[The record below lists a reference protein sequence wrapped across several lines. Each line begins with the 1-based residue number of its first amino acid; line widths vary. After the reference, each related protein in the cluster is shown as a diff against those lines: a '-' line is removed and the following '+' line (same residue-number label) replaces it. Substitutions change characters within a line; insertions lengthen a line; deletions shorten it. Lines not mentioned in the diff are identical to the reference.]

1 MSTHHAPRSTAAP
14 AAAPQGDASR
24 PGTAARQGMAMP
36 RWQKVFIAVLVL
48 LLLVVPWVPQVLYPV
63 FVMKLLCMALFA
75 CAYSLLLGFGGM
87 MSFGHAAFFG
97 SAAYITGLVTKYWG
111 LPPEVGLLAGTL
123 FAAALGAVFGALA
136 IHRQGI
142 YLAMV
147 TLALAQMVY
156 FIFLQLPFT
165 GAEDGLQ
172 QIPRGTLLGFIDLR
186 NDFNL
191 YHVVLLLTLAGLW
204 LIHRVVRSPF
214 GHVVVAIRE
223 HEPRARSL
231 GYPVNRYKL
240 MLFVLSAGLSG
251 LAGAMK
257 ALVFQVASLTD
268 VHWHL
273 SGDVV
278 LMALLGGMHT
288 VFGPAIGAA
297 VVVGLQY
304 YLDAFGGWVTLVTGL
319 IFMVCV
325 LSFRSGIAGAV
336 LALTNRPPRS
346 GA

>member
-1 MSTHHAPRSTAAP
+1 MNTSLAP
-14 AAAPQGDASR
+14 
-24 PGTAARQGMAMP
+24 
-36 RWQKVFIAVLVL
+36 WQKMFMAVVVL
-48 LLLVVPWVPQVLYPV
+48 ALLVVPWAPQVVYPV
-63 FVMKLLCMALFA
+63 FVMKLMCMALFA

-111 LPPEVGLLAGTL
+111 LPPELGLIAGTL
-123 FAAALGAVFGALA
+123 FAAGLGAVFGALA

-142 YLAMV
+142 YLAMI

-186 NDFNL
+186 NDVAM
-191 YHVVLLLTLAGLW
+191 YHLVLLLTLAGLW
-204 LIHRVVRSPF
+204 VIHRVVNSPF

-240 MLFVLSAGLSG
+240 TLFILSAALSG
-251 LAGAMK
+251 LAGSMK
-257 ALVFQVASLTD
+257 ALVFQLASLSD

-288 VFGPAIGAA
+288 VFGPAIGATL
-297 VVVGLQY
+297 VVGLQY

-336 LALTNRPPRS
+336 QALRPRS
-346 GA
+346 RNEL